1 MPFPICARQ
10 TATLFTQIHPYLGEF
25 PYFCNQISVTTHN
38 QMSFISNLFSN
49 KKDKEQ
55 AEKDK
60 NFDMF
65 KFDGVRAQRMGKN
78 KYAEQCFLKALEIK
92 EEYETLFYLANLYIA
107 NGMDNDAINA
117 IERMMKCE
125 PDIITPYEMAAQV
138 MLRNN
143 MPEKAEDYILKA
155 LQTDS
160 NNAEL
165 LCFLASAEA
174 ESGKYEEA
182 IRDASKAIAIKEDF
196 IDALIFRAG
205 TYLKQGDSRNALT
218 DAERVMQLDENNES
232 AIKLTA
238 EIYSAECRKEEAV
251 EMFDKMI
258 LLNPYNSEA
267 YSGKARILTEE
278 GKAEA
283 AKDVLDEAIDINPAE
298 ADLYKA
304 RAEAKSKLG
313 DEKGSEEDMAKCKEL
328 SDAEKEKAND
338 LTDKEKKTEFDNII
352 GIFK

>member
-1 MPFPICARQ
+1 MKKKLLALLTFACIACLSAVLL
-10 TATLFTQIHPYLGEF
+10 TG
-25 PYFCNQISVTTHN
+25 CS
-38 QMSFISNLFSN
+38 SSN
-49 KKDKEQ
+49 E
-55 AEKDK
+55 
-60 NFDMF
+60 
-65 KFDGVRAQRMGKN
+65 
-78 KYAEQCFLKALEIK
+78 
-92 EEYETLFYLANLYIA
+92 
-107 NGMDNDAINA
+107 
-117 IERMMKCE
+117 
-125 PDIITPYEMAAQV
+125 
-138 MLRNN
+138 
-143 MPEKAEDYILKA
+143 
-155 LQTDS
+155 
-160 NNAEL
+160 
-165 LCFLASAEA
+165 EA
-174 ESGKYEEA
+174 ES
-182 IRDASKAIAIKEDF
+182 SEDTSAE
-196 IDALIFRAG
+196 ISTLIVGFDNSYPPYG
-205 TYLKQGDSRNALT
+205 F
-218 DAERVMQLDENNES
+218 MDENNEP

-238 EIYSAECRKEEAV
+238 EIYSAEGRKEDAV

-258 LLNPYNSEA
+258 HLNPYNSEA